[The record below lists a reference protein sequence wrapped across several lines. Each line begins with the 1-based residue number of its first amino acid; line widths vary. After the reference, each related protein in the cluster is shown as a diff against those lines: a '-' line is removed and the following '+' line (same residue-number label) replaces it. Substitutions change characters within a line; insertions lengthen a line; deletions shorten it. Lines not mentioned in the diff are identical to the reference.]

1 MNQIIINKM
10 TKEDLED
17 VCAICKDSFPIPWTI
32 SSFENELKNLL
43 ATYLVAKLNEKTVG
57 YIGMWIY
64 MDECNIINIA
74 VHKDYR
80 RQGIASI
87 LIEEMLKLCKKHKT
101 RYIMLEVR
109 ANNIPAQ
116 KLYAKYGFRDEIIR
130 KNYYAN
136 PDGTREDALIMSLEM

>member
-116 KLYAKYGFRDEIIR
+116 KLYAKHGFRDEIIR